1 MKGMPSGNY
10 AASTANKT
18 TRGPRQHYWL
28 KKRKAGPEAIVG
40 RAEDPKKAHNSQMDN
55 LMALRK
61 NGLLTRG
68 YPLVDCVSN
77 ITHQVVG
84 HKSSCQN
91 QMADLGWMPEE
102 TSSAAETTM
111 LRRLL
116 TRFHRPVRTSRQQPV
131 KTS

>member
-1 MKGMPSGNY
+1 MKGIPSGNY

-18 TRGPRQHYWL
+18 TRGPRRHSWL

-68 YPLVDCVSN
+68 VSSGGLCLKHYPPSGGPQVKLPNSN
-77 ITHQVVG
+77 G
-84 HKSSCQN
+84 
-91 QMADLGWMPEE
+91 
-102 TSSAAETTM
+102 
-111 LRRLL
+111 
-116 TRFHRPVRTSRQQPV
+116 
-131 KTS
+131 